1 MRLLNIAIAMIL
13 TASVGLADFLTP
25 LADLPIGTNATGK
38 ITLLATNLLDTAT
51 THYMANL
58 FTDSGPRTYPVV
70 LPPDVNPSDFI
81 GNECLI
87 DAVIEADDT
96 TEWQRRFRITKI
108 ELNNSKRIME
118 ETNSLLVIEED
129 GPPHRSNPP
138 WLLCIIFGSG
148 YIGLLG
154 YLSML
159 ALIVFAIVSIIRM
172 AYQPKGDRNPS
183 AFLGFAHVQFLFFL
197 LTNGIYALATPTE
210 CCGGGSP
217 FYFVLFWYSQILAP
231 LCFEFAFLLFSVFT
245 LCSMSRKWPKP
256 TALTITATF
265 IAVLD
270 LVLFFIIFILLTL
283 PIQKSM

>member
-25 LADLPIGTNATGK
+25 LADLPVGTNATGRV
-38 ITLLATNLLDTAT
+38 TLLATNAIVNAT
-51 THYMANL
+51 THYMVNI
-58 FTDSGPRTYPVV
+58 FTDSGPRTYPVI

-87 DAVIEADDT
+87 EAIIEADDT
-96 TEWQRRFRITKI
+96 TTWGRRFRITKI
-108 ELNNSKRIME
+108 ELNNSKKIME

-129 GPPHRSNPP
+129 GPPHRSNTPQV
-138 WLLCIIFGSG
+138 LAYIFGSG
-148 YIGLLG
+148 WIGLLG

-172 AYQPKGDRNPS
+172 AYQPKGERNPS
-183 AFLGFAHVQFLFFL
+183 AFLGFAHIQFLFFL
-197 LTNGIYALATPTE
+197 LTTGIYAFFYPTTS
-210 CCGGGSP
+210 CWGGPILSL
-217 FYFVLFWYSQILAP
+217 VLFDLSAVLAP
-231 LCFEFAFLLFSVFT
+231 LYFEFAILLFSIFT

-256 TALTITATF
+256 SALTITATF

-270 LVLFFIIFILLTL
+270 FALFFVIFILVALSADKR
-283 PIQKSM
+283 I